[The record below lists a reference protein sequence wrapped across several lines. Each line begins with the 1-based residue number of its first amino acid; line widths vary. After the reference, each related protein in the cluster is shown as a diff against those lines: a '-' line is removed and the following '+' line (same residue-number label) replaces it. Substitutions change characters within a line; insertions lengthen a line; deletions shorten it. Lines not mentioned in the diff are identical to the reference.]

1 MPNPTKGSFVVD
13 MPSAQ
18 GRKASMVIHDLFGR
32 VMLESDYTMGD
43 AIDLTSYASGMY
55 MVYLV
60 LDGEFNSMKL
70 LVQ

>member
-1 MPNPTKGSFVVD
+1 
-13 MPSAQ
+13 
-18 GRKASMVIHDLFGR
+18 
-32 VMLESDYTMGD
+32 MGD

>member
-1 MPNPTKGSFVVD
+1 
-13 MPSAQ
+13 
-18 GRKASMVIHDLFGR
+18 MVIHDLFGR
-32 VMLESDYTMGD
+32 VMLESEYTMGD